1 MRHIV
6 AIPALLLPAL
16 GLLAA
21 LSCANPAA
29 AQATAPATD
38 TAQPATPA
46 LPVPA
51 KTGSPQLVVA
61 SVRLD
66 GGWRASKLIGASVYD
81 DQNQKVGD
89 VDDLI
94 VAGQDKIAVAVVS
107 VGGFLGIGSKLVAVP
122 YEQLRYDP
130 SGKDARVVM
139 PGATKDSLNTMPN
152 FTYSGG

>member
-1 MRHIV
+1 MRHV
-6 AIPALLLPAL
+6 SLPAL
-16 GLLAA
+16 VLTALAFASPA
-21 LSCANPAA
+21 LT
-29 AQATAPATD
+29 QTTAPATD
-38 TAQPATPA
+38 TAQPSTPA
-46 LPVPA
+46 MPVPS

-66 GGWRASKLIGASVYD
+66 SGWRASKLIGASGYD
-81 DQNQKVGD
+81 DQNQKVGN

-122 YEQLRYDP
+122 YDQLRYDP
-130 SGKDARVVM
+130 GSKDARVVM
-139 PGATKDSLNTMPN
+139 PGATKDSLGTMPN

>member
-1 MRHIV
+1 MRHV
-6 AIPALLLPAL
+6 SLPALVLPAL
-16 GLLAA
+16 GVMVALAFADPA
-21 LSCANPAA
+21 L
-29 AQATAPATD
+29 AQTAAPATD
-38 TAQPATPA
+38 TAQPSTPA
-46 LPVPA
+46 MPVPS

-66 GGWRASKLIGASVYD
+66 SGWRTSKLIGASVYD

-122 YEQLRYDP
+122 YDQLRYDHP
-130 SGKDARVVM
+130 GTKDSRVVM
-139 PGATKDSLNTMPN
+139 PGATKDSLGTMPN